1 MDKSLYASFIIGNG
15 ISTINN
21 IIIIIILV
29 QILNLLLG
37 ITTNPIYWSVKQNPV
52 EQSLSLLQDEG
63 VTALFIII
71 DYIYNCLVV
80 ISLFNPLSLLYF
92 HEWVFSFHLYKLY
105 V

>member
-71 DYIYNCLVV
+71 DYIY
-80 ISLFNPLSLLYF
+80 IYIQLSCCYF
-92 HEWVFSFHLYKLY
+92 II
-105 V
+105 